1 MGQPLVVAR
10 VAPVVMVMGVGVG
23 VAAAVLVAAAAMVAM
38 VAFSHP
44 VEGPNS

>member
-10 VAPVVMVMGVGVG
+10 VAPVVMVMGVG